1 MNIII
6 TPRSN
11 KTNFYN
17 NCNSIEMPL
26 DDSDHNTFINPKHY
40 DINELNSL
48 NNKANYFRNL
58 HLNINILVVFLKC

>member
-17 NCNSIEMPL
+17 NCNSIEMPF